1 MRLLVVGCGD
11 LGGRVARLA
20 AARGHEVLGARRTAG
35 LVPDGVEPLVL
46 DVTDPASVEIPDGL
60 DAFVYSVAASER
72 TDEAYRAAYPEG
84 LRAVIDA
91 LPEPG
96 RVRGLF
102 ISSTAVHGA
111 SDGSWVDE
119 ASDPAP
125 TGFPGQRL
133 LEAERLLAGA
143 RLAAASSLRLGGIY
157 GPGRTSL
164 LRSVEADAASLA
176 PHVEWTNRIHVE
188 DAARAVLHVLDLVP
202 LPPLVEVVDEEPAPR
217 ADVLS
222 FLASKL
228 GRPSPPVGDTPAPR
242 GLGKRVSSALLRRS
256 GFDWRYPTYREGY
269 TALISGSE

>member
-20 AARGHEVLGARRTAG
+20 VDGGHEVFGARRTAG
-35 LVPDGVEPLVL
+35 RVPDGVDPLVL
-46 DVTDPASVEIPDGL
+46 DVTDPASVELPDGL

-72 TDEAYRAAYPEG
+72 TDDAYRAAYPEG
-84 LRAVIDA
+84 LRAIIGA
-91 LPEPG
+91 LPEPA

-111 SDGSWVDE
+111 RDGSWVDE
-119 ASDPAP
+119 ESGSAP
-125 TGFPGQRL
+125 TSFSGRRL
-133 LEAERLLAGA
+133 LEAERVLAGA
-143 RLAAASSLRLGGIY
+143 PLAAASSLRLGGIY

-164 LRSVEADAASLA
+164 LRSVEAGAASLA

-188 DAARAVLHVLDLVP
+188 DAARAVLHVLGLVP

-217 ADVLS
+217 AEVLN
-222 FLASKL
+222 FLAARL
-228 GRPSPPVGDTPAPR
+228 GRPSPPVEDTPAPR
-242 GLGKRVSSALLRRS
+242 GLGKRVSSARLARS

-269 TALISGSE
+269 AALIDGAD